1 MAKGFIK
8 LYRKLQGSKMYRAL
22 NSKQRDVMI
31 QCLLL
36 ANHQGQEWEWNG
48 EVYKCEPGQ
57 FITSLDSLKKVC
69 GPDVK
74 TQSIRTA
81 LLKLEKWQ
89 FLTNQSTKTGR
100 LITIINW
107 GAYQG
112 YDKEITKEE
121 TKSQQRANKELTT
134 NKNDKNNNVYSDEF
148 LKFWEAYPKK
158 VGKGAA
164 WNAWKKTAKHRPSN
178 GRIVEAVN
186 EQKKTDQWNKDA
198 GQYIP
203 NPSTWLNQHRWEDEV
218 KDSTPPEPRKERVAF

>member
-1 MAKGFIK
+1 
-8 LYRKLQGSKMYRAL
+8 MYRAL

-48 EVYKCEPGQ
+48 EIYKCEPGQ

-69 GPDVK
+69 GADVK

-107 GAYQG
+107 DTYQG
-112 YDKEITKEE
+112 QEEKLTKNS
-121 TKSQQRANKELTT
+121 TKSQQSTNKELTT
-134 NKNDKNNNVYSDEF
+134 NKNVKNEKNKTKGNGVPDFIDKELWKAFREHRQKLRKPMTDHAEKIIFGKLQKAKDKGHDPHEMVETAIERGWQSVFEPHPGSKPKQKDT
-148 LKFWEAYPKK
+148 YP
-158 VGKGAA
+158 
-164 WNAWKKTAKHRPSN
+164 
-178 GRIVEAVN
+178 I
-186 EQKKTDQWNKDA
+186 
-198 GQYIP
+198 
-203 NPSTWLNQHRWEDEV
+203 
-218 KDSTPPEPRKERVAF
+218 